1 MSIVLRL
8 LGIALIVPSFFF
20 DHIKLSFPAIPEFM
34 NSVFFVSGVIIYALG
49 AIFGKL
55 HKNKGQ

>member
-8 LGIALIVPSFFF
+8 LGIALIIPSFFF
-20 DHIKLSFPAIPEFM
+20 DHIKLSIPAIPDM
-34 NSVFFVSGVIIYALG
+34 MSTVFFVSGIIVYLFG

-55 HKNKGQ
+55 QRNKGE